1 MTTAWVEWLLTWIWQ
16 GIAVTLLAAGFV
28 RIGTHKNAATR
39 YLVWWIALIGV
50 GLLAVVPWVWTL
62 SANATTALATV
73 VPSGTVAA
81 PHPVTNLLPV
91 EVPAAPFWVLVT
103 GSLLWA
109 GFSSRRLVRLLRS
122 GRRLL
127 IVRQRCTSIPIDLER
142 RLTLWMAV
150 REEGRSARL
159 CVSDDVATASMLGL
173 GTPIIALPRSL
184 VHRLDDA
191 DLDQVVLHE
200 HGHVQRRDDFA
211 TFAQVV
217 VEALCGWHPAV
228 RWIGRQ
234 LRLEREVACDD
245 WVLSR
250 TSSRHRYASC
260 LEKVA
265 SLALGK
271 QTVVVGP
278 RAIRSRSEL
287 VGRIDRLLDFTR
299 STELRPAGTV
309 LVVGVV
315 VLCTSVVLLGST
327 PPIVT
332 SRTNAVTL
340 VGRSPMFDVDG
351 SVPIASVSR
360 MIRTQ
365 MNTGLR
371 QNRTDVQRQEPVSP
385 RVVPRSQPVPLESVD
400 LGPMPRVGTVVLSPP
415 VTERAGARPALTSSI
430 LVLDIDTVES
440 PQNTPIARQAVHLD
454 RDAADQNMN
463 TNGVPRPWQEVA
475 RAGRAIGIGAS
486 QAGIA
491 TATAFQAIGTSFS
504 RAFTGRR

>member
-16 GIAVTLLAAGFV
+16 GIAVALLAAGFV

-50 GLLAVVPWVWTL
+50 GLLAVMPWVWTL
-62 SANATTALATV
+62 SVNATTALATG
-73 VPSGTVAA
+73 VPSGTAA
-81 PHPVTNLLPV
+81 TPHPATDLLPV

-109 GFSSRRLVRLLRS
+109 GFSSRRLVGLLRS

-127 IVRQRCTSIPIDLER
+127 IVRQRCTPISVDLER
-142 RLTLWMAV
+142 RLTLWMSV
-150 REEGRSARL
+150 REKGRSARL
-159 CVSDDVATASMLGL
+159 CLSDDVATASMLGL

-184 VHRLDDA
+184 VQRLDDA

-217 VEALCGWHPAV
+217 IEALCGWHPAV

-250 TSSRHRYASC
+250 TSSRHRYATC

-265 SLALGK
+265 RLALGK
-271 QTVVVGP
+271 QSLVVGP

-287 VGRIDRLLDFTR
+287 VGRVDRLLDFTR

-309 LVVGVV
+309 LVAGVV

-332 SRTNAVTL
+332 SRSNTTTL
-340 VGRSPMFDVDG
+340 MARSPMFDIDG
-351 SVPIASVSR
+351 SIPIASLSR
-360 MIRTQ
+360 MIRTH
-365 MNTGLR
+365 MNAGLR
-371 QNRTDVQRQEPVSP
+371 QTHTDVQRQEPSP
-385 RVVPRSQPVPLESVD
+385 LQVVPRSQAVPLASVD
-400 LGPMPRVGTVVLSPP
+400 LGPMPRMGTVVLSLP
-415 VTERAGARPALTSSI
+415 VTEPLGVKPPLTSSI
-430 LVLDIDTVES
+430 LILDVDIVEA
-440 PQNTPIARQAVHLD
+440 PQNTPIARQAVGLD
-454 RDAADQNMN
+454 RDSDDQDVN
-463 TNGVPRPWQEVA
+463 TSKVPRPWQEVA

-491 TATAFQAIGTSFS
+491 TASAFQAIGTSFS
-504 RAFTGRR
+504 RAFAGGR